1 MTHPARLRSFQ
12 HVRSQIKNELVTLIK
27 LEIFIFLFVF
37 FFLSLLI
44 GTLSARFFNT
54 K

>member
-37 FFLSLLI
+37 FLSLLI